1 MAVERAV
8 PVLQIVGY
16 QNSGKT
22 TLTEKL
28 IKALTNEG
36 VKVGAIKHHGHGGYP
51 ELPLQK
57 DSERHREA
65 GAIVSAVEGDGL
77 LSLSAKGDW
86 SLEKLIRLYTCFEAE
101 VIIVEGYKKE
111 RYPKVVLLRSEED
124 ASLLESVENVIAVI
138 VWDEALKTGQES
150 YQVFH
155 ITEDEKFI
163 NWFVQRMRDVK

>member
-1 MAVERAV
+1 MAVERTV

-22 TLTEKL
+22 TLTEKI

-51 ELPLQK
+51 KVPLQK
-57 DSERHREA
+57 DSERHRQA
-65 GAIVSAVEGDGL
+65 GAIVSVAEGGGL
-77 LSLSAKGDW
+77 LSLSAKDDW
-86 SLEKLIRLYTCFEAE
+86 SLEKIIRLYTYFEAE

-111 RYPKVVLLRSEED
+111 RYPKIVLLRSEED

-138 VWDEALKTGQES
+138 TWNDVLKTGQEC
-150 YQVFH
+150 YQIFH
-155 ITEDEKFI
+155 ITEDEKYI
-163 NWFVQRMRDVK
+163 NWFVKRMRDAK

>member
-28 IKALTNEG
+28 ITALTNEG

-51 ELPLQK
+51 EVPLQK
-57 DSERHREA
+57 DSERHRQA
-65 GAIVSAVEGDGL
+65 GSIVSAVEGDGV

-86 SLEKLIRLYTCFEAE
+86 SLEKIIRLYTCFEAE

-124 ASLLESVENVIAVI
+124 VSLLERSENVIAVI
-138 VWDEALKTGQES
+138 TWNKALKTGQER
-150 YQVFH
+150 YPVFH
-155 ITEDEKFI
+155 IKEAETYI
-163 NWFVQRMRDVK
+163 NWLVQRMRDAK

>member
-22 TLTEKL
+22 TLAEKL
-28 IKALTNEG
+28 IKVLTNEG
-36 VKVGAIKHHGHGGYP
+36 VRVGTIKHHGHGGYP

-77 LSLSAKGDW
+77 LSLSARSDW
-86 SLEKLIRLYTCFEAE
+86 SLEKIIRLYTCFEAE
-101 VIIVEGYKKE
+101 AIIVEGYKKE
-111 RYPKVVLLRSEED
+111 PYQKVVLLRSEED

-138 VWDEALKTGQES
+138 TWDEVPETQHENDK
-150 YQVFH
+150 VFH
-155 ITEDEKFI
+155 ITEDEEYI
-163 NWFVQRMRDVK
+163 NWLVQRMRDAK

>member
-1 MAVERAV
+1 MAVGRAV

-51 ELPLQK
+51 EVPLQK
-57 DSERHREA
+57 DSERHRGA

-77 LSLSAKGDW
+77 LSLSTKGDW
-86 SLEKLIRLYTCFEAE
+86 SLEKIIRLYTCFEAE

-124 ASLLESVENVIAVI
+124 ASLLESAENVIAVI
-138 VWDEALKTGQES
+138 TWNKALKTGQEC
-150 YQVFH
+150 YQIFH
-155 ITEDEKFI
+155 ITEAEKYI
-163 NWFVQRMRDVK
+163 NWLVQKMRDAK

>member
-1 MAVERAV
+1 MERAV

-28 IKALTNEG
+28 IRALTNEG
-36 VKVGAIKHHGHGGYP
+36 MRVGTIKHHGHGGYP

-57 DSERHREA
+57 DSERHRQA

-77 LSLSAKGDW
+77 LSLSAKRHW
-86 SLEKLIRLYTCFEAE
+86 SLEEIIRLYTCFEAE

-111 RYPKVVLLRSEED
+111 PYPKVVLLRSEED

-138 VWDEALKTGQES
+138 TWNEAPKTWHEN
-150 YQVFH
+150 YKVFH
-155 ITEDEKFI
+155 ITEEAEYI
-163 NWFVQRMRDVK
+163 NWFVQRMRDAK

>member
-1 MAVERAV
+1 MAVERTV

-22 TLTEKL
+22 TLTEKI

-51 ELPLQK
+51 EVPLQK
-57 DSERHREA
+57 DSERHRQA
-65 GAIVSAVEGDGL
+65 GAIVSVAEGGGL
-77 LSLSAKGDW
+77 LSLSAKDDW
-86 SLEKLIRLYTCFEAE
+86 SLEKIIRLYTYFEAE

-111 RYPKVVLLRSEED
+111 RYPKIVLLRSEED

-138 VWDEALKTGQES
+138 TWNEVLKTGQER
-150 YQVFH
+150 YQIFH
-155 ITEDEKFI
+155 ITEDEKYI
-163 NWFVQRMRDVK
+163 NWFVKRMRDAK

>member
-1 MAVERAV
+1 MAVERTV
-8 PVLQIVGY
+8 PVLQIIGY

-28 IKALTNEG
+28 IKALTTEG
-36 VKVGAIKHHGHGGYP
+36 MKVGAIKHHGHGGYP

-57 DSERHREA
+57 DSERHRQA

-77 LSLSAKGDW
+77 LSLSAQRDW
-86 SLEKLIRLYTCFEAE
+86 SLEKIIHLYTCFEAE

-138 VWDEALKTGQES
+138 TWNEALKTGKEN
-150 YQVFH
+150 YQVFY
-155 ITEDEKFI
+155 ITEDEKYI
-163 NWFVQRMRDVK
+163 NWFVQRMRDAK